1 MIPNVLF
8 SLFYNQCKDVM
19 GFILKEDSP
28 ESIVFVFMVLY
39 DMKRIW
45 KEKYNFYY
53 KSIIPRCNM
62 GIKVSIEK
70 LLYIFGLGS

>member
-45 KEKYNFYY
+45 KEKYNFC
-53 KSIIPRCNM
+53 RCNM